1 MKDKSKRSL
10 NWPMVF
16 VSVCALVICGA
27 CAAKKNESVVAFD
40 DFDGKLNLDWQ
51 ILNADPSHYSLTKK
65 PGTLTITTQKGG
77 FRLSNMSYKNLF
89 LIENPLANGKN
100 FQLTTCLVSFK
111 PSEDYQQA
119 GLVCF
124 NDPDNYIKWVDQC
137 RQTSDRRYFVLIRET
152 QGSVAPHVS
161 VNGIPRAERLWLRIT
176 KRGDRYEYSSSADGE
191 SYRSH
196 GELPWGDG
204 SPKWIG
210 LVAKN
215 GSNRSAPEIDASF
228 DFFEV
233 RSESIGVK
241 PTPPSA
247 ATQEKIDNAAI
258 IVRKAIADK
267 LNKKPD
273 ELTTEDYEKTTEL
286 DLTGTEVSDLTPLK
300 DLSGLQDLGL
310 ENTSVS
316 DLTPLKELKGLQ
328 QLYLTDT
335 SVSDLTPLKELKGLQ
350 ELLLSG
356 TKVSDLTPLK
366 ELIGL
371 QSLGL
376 SDTKVSD
383 LTPLKELKNLQS
395 LGLSR
400 TGVSDLTLLKE
411 LTGLQGLNLSRT
423 GVSDL
428 TPLKELK
435 KLEWLN
441 LSGTAVSNE
450 QVAELK
456 KALPKLTIIP

>member
-16 VSVCALVICGA
+16 VSVCALMICGA
-27 CAAKKNESVVAFD
+27 CAKKNESVVAFD

-77 FRLSNMSYKNLF
+77 FRLSNTNYKNLF
-89 LIENPLANGKN
+89 LIKNPLANGKN

-111 PSEDYQQA
+111 PSADYQQA

-124 NDPDNYIKWVDQC
+124 NDPDNYIKWVDEC
-137 RQTSDRRYFVLIRET
+137 RQTSDRRDFVLIRET
-152 QGSVAPHVS
+152 QGSVAPHVF

-191 SYRSH
+191 SYQSH

-215 GSNRSAPEIDASF
+215 GSNSSAPEIDASF

-241 PTPPSA
+241 PSPPSA
-247 ATQEKIDNAAI
+247 ATQKKFDNAAI
-258 IVRKAIADK
+258 VRKAVASQLK
-267 LNKKPD
+267 KKPE
-273 ELTTEDYEKTTEL
+273 ELTTEDYEKTTVL
-286 DLTGTEVSDLTPLK
+286 GLSGTQVSDLTLIKELNNLQELWLGDTQVSDLTPIKELK
-300 DLSGLQDLGL
+300 GLKTLILFD
-310 ENTSVS
+310 TAVS
-316 DLTPLKELKGLQ
+316 DLTPIKELTGLKW
-328 QLYLTDT
+328 LHLD
-335 SVSDLTPLKELKGLQ
+335 
-350 ELLLSG
+350 G
-356 TKVSDLTPLK
+356 TKVSDLTPIKKLINLQELLLRDTAVSDLTPIK

-371 QSLGL
+371 QGL
-376 SDTKVSD
+376 YLSGTKVSD
-383 LTPLKELKNLQS
+383 
-395 LGLSR
+395 
-400 TGVSDLTLLKE
+400 
-411 LTGLQGLNLSRT
+411 
-423 GVSDL
+423 
-428 TPLKELK
+428 
-435 KLEWLN
+435 
-441 LSGTAVSNE
+441 E
-450 QVAELK
+450 QVAELQ
-456 KALPKLTIIP
+456 KALPKLRIYR

>member
-1 MKDKSKRSL
+1 MRNIISITLILSALLLISGCRRKE
-10 NWPMVF
+10 P
-16 VSVCALVICGA
+16 VSPPSAGSREPTPPSASTTEPTQEKIDN
-27 CAAKKNESVVAFD
+27 AAIVRKAVASQLKKNESVVAFD

-137 RQTSDRRYFVLIRET
+137 RQTSDPRYFVLIRET
-152 QGSVAPHVS
+152 QGSVAPHVF

-191 SYRSH
+191 SYQSH

-215 GSNRSAPEIDASF
+215 GSNRIAPEIDASF

-241 PTPPSA
+241 PSLPSA

-258 IVRKAIADK
+258 VRKAVASQLK
-267 LNKKPD
+267 KKP
-273 ELTTEDYEKTTEL
+273 EDVNEGDYANVTSL
-286 DLTGTEVSDLTPLK
+286 DLSRSLLSDLT
-300 DLSGLQDLGL
+300 QI
-310 ENTSVS
+310 
-316 DLTPLKELKGLQ
+316 KELKN
-328 QLYLTDT
+328 
-335 SVSDLTPLKELKGLQ
+335 LQ
-350 ELLLSG
+350 ELQLSG
-356 TKVSDLTPLK
+356 TKVSD
-366 ELIGL
+366 
-371 QSLGL
+371 
-376 SDTKVSD
+376 
-383 LTPLKELKNLQS
+383 
-395 LGLSR
+395 
-400 TGVSDLTLLKE
+400 
-411 LTGLQGLNLSRT
+411 
-423 GVSDL
+423 
-428 TPLKELK
+428 
-435 KLEWLN
+435 
-441 LSGTAVSNE
+441 E

-456 KALPKLTIIP
+456 KALPNLTINR

>member
-1 MKDKSKRSL
+1 
-10 NWPMVF
+10 
-16 VSVCALVICGA
+16 
-27 CAAKKNESVVAFD
+27 
-40 DFDGKLNLDWQ
+40 
-51 ILNADPSHYSLTKK
+51 
-65 PGTLTITTQKGG
+65 
-77 FRLSNMSYKNLF
+77 MSYKNLF

-137 RQTSDRRYFVLIRET
+137 RQTSDRRDFVLIRET
-152 QGSVAPHVS
+152 QGSVAPHVF

-191 SYRSH
+191 SYQSH

-204 SPKWIG
+204 IPKWIG

-215 GSNRSAPEIDASF
+215 GSNSSAPEIDASF

-241 PTPPSA
+241 PSPPSAGSREPTPPSA
-247 ATQEKIDNAAI
+247 SPTEPTQEKIDNAAI
-258 IVRKAIADK
+258 VRKAIASQLK
-267 LNKKPD
+267 KKPD
-273 ELTTEDYEKTTEL
+273 ELTKEDYKKITLLALDAKAMSDLTPIKELINLQKL
-286 DLTGTEVSDLTPLK
+286 DLSGTKVSDLTPIKELTDLQRL
-300 DLSGLQDLGL
+300 DLSR
-310 ENTSVS
+310 TSVS

-328 QLYLTDT
+328 SLFL
-335 SVSDLTPLKELKGLQ
+335 V
-350 ELLLSG
+350 G

-366 ELIGL
+366 EITGL
-371 QSLGL
+371 QSLVLMDTAVSDLTPIKELTGLQLLDL

-383 LTPLKELKNLQS
+383 LTPLKELKNLQVLWLDS
-395 LGLSR
+395 
-400 TGVSDLTLLKE
+400 TA
-411 LTGLQGLNLSRT
+411 
-423 GVSDL
+423 VSDL

-435 KLEWLN
+435 GLAVLN
-441 LSGTAVSNE
+441 LYGTKVSDE

-456 KALPKLTIIP
+456 KALPEIEIHR

>member
-27 CAAKKNESVVAFD
+27 CAKKNESVVAFD

-51 ILNADPSHYSLTKK
+51 ILNADPSHYSLNKK

-77 FRLSNMSYKNLF
+77 FRSSNTSYKNLF

-111 PSEDYQQA
+111 PSAGYQQA

-124 NDPDNYIKWVDQC
+124 NDPDNYIKWVDEC
-137 RQTSDRRYFVLIRET
+137 RQTSDPRTFALIRET

-161 VNGIPRAERLWLRIT
+161 VYGIPRAERLWLRIT

-196 GELPWGDG
+196 GELPWSDG

-241 PTPPSA
+241 PSPPSAGSREPTPPSA
-247 ATQEKIDNAAI
+247 RTTEPTQEKIDNAAI
-258 IVRKAIADK
+258 VRKAIAGQ

-273 ELTTEDYEKTTEL
+273 ELTTEDYEKTTVL
-286 DLTGTEVSDLTPLK
+286 GLSSTPVSDLTPIKALNGLK
-300 DLSGLQDLGL
+300 
-310 ENTSVS
+310 
-316 DLTPLKELKGLQ
+316 K
-328 QLYLTDT
+328 LY
-335 SVSDLTPLKELKGLQ
+335 
-350 ELLLSG
+350 LSG
-356 TKVSDLTPLK
+356 TK
-366 ELIGL
+366 
-371 QSLGL
+371 L
-376 SDTKVSD
+376 SD
-383 LTPLKELKNLQS
+383 
-395 LGLSR
+395 
-400 TGVSDLTLLKE
+400 
-411 LTGLQGLNLSRT
+411 
-423 GVSDL
+423 
-428 TPLKELK
+428 
-435 KLEWLN
+435 
-441 LSGTAVSNE
+441 E

-456 KALPKLTIIP
+456 KALPKLTIIR